1 MSQEVETVRLR
12 KELAD
17 FSRRAY
23 QRGLVS
29 GTGGNVSVRIPN
41 TDRVLVTP
49 TGVSLGDIEP
59 EANLLVDLDGT
70 IVENPCGLRPSKE
83 SSFHLV
89 VYRLRADAGAI
100 AHLHP
105 PYATAHSNMGKSLPL
120 VTVNSRVILKEV
132 PCIDCALPGSKE
144 LCDFVHGGI
153 SRYPNVKALLMKE
166 HGILALGPDLRTAFY
181 VADLVE
187 DTAKIA
193 FISGNI
199 KIP

>member
-1 MSQEVETVRLR
+1 MSHEAEIVRLR
-12 KELAD
+12 KELTD

-49 TGVSLGDIEP
+49 TGVSLGDVEP
-59 EANLLVDLDGT
+59 EANLLLDLNGS
-70 IVENPCGLRPSKE
+70 ILENPCGLRPSKE
-83 SSFHLV
+83 SSFHFV
-89 VYRLRADAGAI
+89 VYRLRTDAGAI

-105 PYATAHSNMGKSLPL
+105 PHATAYSNREEPLPL
-120 VTVNSRVILKEV
+120 VTVNSRVILREV

-153 SRYPNVKALLMKE
+153 SRYPSVKALLMKE

-193 FISGNI
+193 YIAGNI
-199 KIP
+199 RTP

>member
-1 MSQEVETVRLR
+1 MSHEVETVRLR
-12 KELAD
+12 RDLAD

-23 QRGLVS
+23 ERGLVS

-49 TGVSLGDIEP
+49 TGVSLGEVEP
-59 EANLLVDLDGT
+59 EASLLLDLNGS
-70 IVENPCGLRPSKE
+70 ILENPCGLRPSKE

-105 PYATAHSNMGKSLPL
+105 PHAIAYSNRERPLPL
-120 VTVNSRVILKEV
+120 VTVNSREILKEV

-153 SRYPNVKALLMKE
+153 SRYPNVRALLMKE
-166 HGILALGPDLRTAFY
+166 HGILALGPDLKTAFY
-181 VADLVE
+181 IADLVE

-199 KIP
+199 RTP